1 MVGVAAASATTTRA
15 ADNRRAADPTGAH
28 VAGVHWKPSS
38 TMSAACSE
46 GNGALSEL
54 LGSSFVIA
62 STTTVAFP
70 RFAASNAI
78 STWPEGLG
86 GLSTVAL

>member
-1 MVGVAAASATTTRA
+1 
-15 ADNRRAADPTGAH
+15 
-28 VAGVHWKPSS
+28 
-38 TMSAACSE
+38 MSAACSE